1 MSIDFDV
8 RPPWVRDIHYIVL
21 TNAVTD
27 DWELNTNYSI
37 HKELEDARNA
47 YDKILTARIMYRKC
61 YNQEHSSGVTMAAV
75 IESTDYDTNPYVN
88 SLARSHEP

>member
-21 TNAVTD
+21 TDTVTD

-47 YDKILTARIMYRKC
+47 YDKILTARIY
-61 YNQEHSSGVTMAAV
+61 QEHYSGVIMAAI
-75 IESTDYDTNPYVN
+75 IESTDYDTHPYVG
-88 SLARSHEP
+88 SLERRHEP